1 MKNAPWAIRAYRPED
16 QARLSAIWF
25 AASSQAHAFL
35 GVDCLNRQRQ
45 LIEETYLAAAETWVA
60 CRDGRPLGFIGL
72 LDDFIGGLFVDPAEQ
87 GLGVGRAL
95 VAHALALKGSLQLEV
110 YASNPGAQAFY
121 QRLGFL
127 EYGRQAEDGEG
138 LPFEVVR
145 MRSAMPT
152 DRTIAPTG

>member
-35 GVDCLNRQRQ
+35 DVDCLNRQRQ
-45 LIEETYLAAAETWVA
+45 LIEKTYLAAAETWVA
-60 CRDGRPLGFIGL
+60 CRDGRPL
-72 LDDFIGGLFVDPAEQ
+72 
-87 GLGVGRAL
+87 
-95 VAHALALKGSLQLEV
+95 
-110 YASNPGAQAFY
+110 AFY